1 MAMYKVS
8 PAVKPVNQNQSTN
21 CWLAC
26 LEMMFQWKCD
36 RGDASK
42 DKSKICS
49 LIDAKTPYWAKDL
62 ENKGIAPYECADVAR
77 ALGLQPTGAGNYTP
91 EILHDIISKRGP
103 VWVAGMWLEGMS
115 HVVVVTACDPADGRT
130 RIINPWKN
138 HDLSDAPSTVSWL
151 NARGNLWKSY
161 EGSVMYW
168 K

>member
-8 PAVKPVNQNQSTN
+8 PAVQPLNQAKSTT

-26 LEMMFQWKCD
+26 LEMMFQWKND
-36 RGDASK
+36 KGDTSK
-42 DKSKICS
+42 KKSQICGI
-49 LIDAKTPYWAKDL
+49 IDSNTDYWADDL
-62 ENKGIAPYECADVAR
+62 VAKGIAPAECRQVAH
-77 ALGLQPTGAGNYTP
+77 ALGLQPTGAGDYTAG
-91 EILHDIISKRGP
+91 ILHDIISKKGP

-115 HVVVVTACDPADGRT
+115 HVVVVTACDPDSGNI

-138 HDLSDAPSTVSWL
+138 YDLSDSPRTVSWL
-151 NARGNLWKSY
+151 NARGDIWKSY